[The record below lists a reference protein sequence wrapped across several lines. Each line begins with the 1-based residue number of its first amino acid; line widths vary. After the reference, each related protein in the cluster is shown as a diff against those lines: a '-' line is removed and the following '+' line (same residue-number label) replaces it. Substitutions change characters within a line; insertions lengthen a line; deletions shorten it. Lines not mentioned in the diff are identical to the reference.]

1 MTNTEGISRQGG
13 TAMNRLL
20 ALAAVGEAATG
31 LLLLVYPPIV
41 ARLLIGAEIAGAG
54 VVMSRIAGLS
64 LIALGLVCLPG
75 GDPAGDARALRG
87 MLCYSLLATLY
98 LVYLGFGGFSRH
110 PGDAHHRRREI
121 NEAHQIVS
129 HTTGFDFARPAHD

>member
-54 VVMSRIAGLS
+54 VVMSRITGLS

-75 GDPAGDARALRG
+75 GDPAGNARALRG

-98 LVYLGFGGFSRH
+98 LVYLGFGGEWV
-110 PGDAHHRRREI
+110 GI
-121 NEAHQIVS
+121 LLW
-129 HTTGFDFARPAHD
+129 PAGVVHAVLTILLGRLWFTRNRGK

>member
-87 MLCYSLLATLY
+87 MLCYSLLATVY
-98 LVYLGFGGFSRH
+98 LVYLGFGGEWVGILLWPAGVVHAVLTILLGRLWFTH
-110 PGDAHHRRREI
+110 NRRK
-121 NEAHQIVS
+121 
-129 HTTGFDFARPAHD
+129 

>member
-54 VVMSRIAGLS
+54 VVMSRITGLS

-75 GDPAGDARALRG
+75 GDPAGDARALQG

-98 LVYLGFGGFSRH
+98 LVYLGFGGEWV
-110 PGDAHHRRREI
+110 GI
-121 NEAHQIVS
+121 LLW
-129 HTTGFDFARPAHD
+129 PAGVVHAVLTILLGRLWFTRNRGK